1 MKKTKTILSILLTAV
16 MLLTMFTAVPFSVG
30 AAQTAK
36 LSASEESFDK
46 IFEVGTAEE
55 LINARNE
62 INSST
67 GKNYLI
73 KLTDDIVGG
82 ELTIETENTV
92 TVYGE
97 NHTISAIDSMIV
109 ATNGAVINLGKDG
122 YEKTLTVTKNNN
134 GNNDV
139 PGAVS
144 IASNSVCNMY
154 NGVTI
159 KDCNGNNYLGGGV
172 TNNGGTFNMYGGT
185 IDNCGIDGGSMCYG
199 GGVAVINGGLFNM
212 NGGVIKNCYAVSDY
226 VSDTDASRRYTA
238 MGGGVFVSDGSTFI
252 MNRGTI
258 SNNTATNFGG
268 GVAMALSNAELV
280 NLSGNTGDL
289 DLGNPRSKIEI
300 NNGVI
305 SGNKAKSGAGVF
317 ASGYFYA
324 YASIF
329 QREPLGSGL
338 PSDPG
343 IYVNDAEISSNQADE
358 MGGGVLTVGM
368 KESRKAQIHNARILN
383 NTADSGAG
391 VENYYF
397 WTQLEI
403 DSCTITGNSATSN
416 GGGVAAVQNENNGI
430 STFGY
435 TLIKDTEI
443 TDNTS
448 GDRGA
453 GVYYDD
459 ISEIR
464 ISGADVIQDNTYN
477 GKLNNLN
484 VLSFEKPVK
493 VVGDLAGSQ
502 IGLSDPTLWDDG
514 KEDTDAE
521 AVSTKRLTD
530 GYKTNNA
537 SLIPADAFTSDHESW
552 YVDYGEKKT
561 EQGAETGRTYN
572 YKADKYD
579 NVVNVVDGSR
589 IVKQGTKQ
597 FICLKAETFDSG
609 TASDV
614 GTVYSDMLARYQRK
628 YEDKGTTVYGDPY
641 FYDSASGKYVTLY
654 QWGTMVY
661 IYIGDYDAVY
671 NETDADCDCLMYAG
685 VSHQQYAKS
694 GEIVYQ
700 YQAVSPDASLF
711 VSPSYE
717 STASQT
723 DMDLSF
729 STALDF
735 NGEDTTVLYER
746 NDIGIIV
753 SKYVINKSSEVV
765 DIQYDTITTDY
776 TNEVRLVRKT
786 TPVKF
791 HVNNPTV
798 ADETERNN
806 ELFRIYNAEEGN
818 TDNPEDGKH
827 SLNSK
832 YQISEFYNIPAFAE
846 DDYVFAGWYYDTDG
860 TSDGDIPFEFDSE
873 IPANLSDVYAHWIPV
888 GTVSK
893 ADSDDKVLPSAMN
906 NTYSGFGLFGVQ
918 IRPEAQFDQ
927 NMGEYYYGGLRFISS
942 ISESLLSDIDDLSTE
957 KVGSNNVEYGY
968 VTAAKSTIDTV
979 AGNADMGIDKSKY
992 KIQYKGENVNGVDTL
1007 LNNATSEERK
1017 TPNNFRYVTNVDC
1030 TSQVGEYGNDPSV
1043 KIDHK
1048 NFSSYRLM
1056 TFVVN
1061 YTGENAESDKGKDV
1075 VARAYIRYYDAN
1087 GLLRTFYNDYGGT
1100 NVYGGCS
1107 TSFNTVKNAITGDIK
1122 TEVKK

>member
-1 MKKTKTILSILLTAV
+1 MKKTKSILSVLLTAA
-16 MLLTMFTAVPFSVG
+16 MLLTMFTAVPFSVS
-30 AAQTAK
+30 AAAIYYVSTA
-36 LSASEESFDK
+36 
-46 IFEVGTAEE
+46 AELE
-55 LINARNE
+55 AACDE
-62 INSST
+62 IDVN
-67 GKNYLI
+67 
-73 KLTDDIVGG
+73 GG
-82 ELTIETENTV
+82 EATINLKADINGYIEISKSDAVV
-92 TVYGE
+92 TVVGNGHTLTWGE
-97 NHTISAIDSMIV
+97 TVIGINDG
-109 ATNGAVINLGKDG
+109 ATVNLGDG
-122 YEKTLTVTKNNN
+122 SSELTLKCNDNDGVQGIVYVN
-134 GNNDV
+134 GDD
-139 PGAVS
+139 
-144 IASNSVCNMY
+144 SVCNMY
-154 NGVTI
+154 DKVYIKDFHCRHNLGAGVTVQSG
-159 KDCNGNNYLGGGV
+159 K
-172 TNNGGTFNMYGGT
+172 FHMHGGT
-185 IDNCGIDGGSMCYG
+185 IDNCGIDGGSNCYG
-199 GGVAVINGGLFNM
+199 GGVAVIGGGLFIM
-212 NGGVIKNCYAVSDY
+212 DDGEITNCFATTDYIDDVVSHCY
-226 VSDTDASRRYTA
+226 SGI
-238 MGGGVFVSDGSTFI
+238 GGGVFVTSGSTFT
-252 MNRGTI
+252 MNGGTI

-268 GVAMALSNAELV
+268 GVAMVLGDNEVKKDS
-280 NLSGNTGDL
+280 SGQVIINPNTGKGDV
-289 DLGNPRSKIEI
+289 DLGNPCSKVTI
-300 NNGVI
+300 NGGTI
-305 SGNKAKSGAGVF
+305 SNNRAKNGAGVF
-317 ASGYFYA
+317 ASGYYYA
-324 YASIF
+324 LYSPTCAAD
-329 QREPLGSGL
+329 PGVGT

-343 IYVNDAEISSNQADE
+343 LYINGGEISSNEAE
-358 MGGGVLTVGM
+358 NKGGGVLTVGM

-391 VENYYF
+391 VENYHF

-493 VVGDLAGSQ
+493 VVGDLTGSQ

-671 NETDADCDCLMYAG
+671 YETDSDCDCLMYAG

-711 VSPSYE
+711 VSPTYE

-723 DMDLSF
+723 DIDLSF

-798 ADETERNN
+798 TDETERNK
-806 ELFRIYNAEEGN
+806 ELFRIYNAEDGN
-818 TDNPEDGKH
+818 TDTPEDGKH
-827 SLNSK
+827 NLTNYK
-832 YQISEFYNIPAFAE
+832 VPEFYSIPKFAV
-846 DDYVFAGWYYDTDG
+846 DDYVFAGWYYNSSDGTTDG
-860 TSDGDIPFEFDSE
+860 NTAFEFDSE
-873 IPANLSDVYAHWIPV
+873 IPANVTDVYAHWISV
-888 GTVSK
+888 GSVSK
-893 ADSDDKVLPSAMN
+893 DGEDDKELPENMN
-906 NTYSGFGLFGVQ
+906 GEYSGFGLFGVQ
-918 IRPEAQFDQ
+918 IRPEAQFDY
-927 NMGEYYYGGLRFISS
+927 NMGEYYYGGLRFVSS
-942 ISESLLSDIDDLSTE
+942 VSESLLSDIDDLSTK
-957 KVGSNNVEYGY
+957 KVGNNKVEYGY
-968 VTAAKSTIDTV
+968 VTAAKDTIDAVVGDERMHINPST
-979 AGNADMGIDKSKY
+979 Y
-992 KIQYKGENVNGVDTL
+992 KIQYKGKNVNGVDTL
-1007 LNNATSEERK
+1007 LDTASSDERK
-1017 TPNNFRYVTNVDC
+1017 TPNNCRYVTNVDC
-1030 TSQVGEYGNDPSV
+1030 TSKYDSGNGKVYGNNPRV

-1048 NFSSYRLM
+1048 NFSGYRLM

-1107 TSFNTVKNAITGDIK
+1107 TSFNAVMSSINGDIK
-1122 TEVKK
+1122 TDVKQ